1 MSRVLLLIKHSFTQL
16 KQCLFP
22 HSLVNLKFNKARI
35 HDLVMAK
42 VLGFT
47 FLYISVCLTFTMIL
61 LFIIPEIDLISAFTG
76 TLTCLS
82 NVGPGLNKVGPTS
95 NFGWMPDSAKWILSL
110 VMLIGRLEI
119 YTVVVLL
126 LPDFWKK

>member
-1 MSRVLLLIKHSFTQL
+1 
-16 KQCLFP
+16 
-22 HSLVNLKFNKARI
+22 
-35 HDLVMAK
+35 
-42 VLGFT
+42 
-47 FLYISVCLTFTMIL
+47 MIL